1 MEGVLSD
8 PDKDPDL
15 TVATS
20 MSDDTTKP
28 ISSTEIYDL
37 SLDSSSICSGVTKEN
52 LIFFL
57 QYFAKIY
64 TEKEVKEA
72 KVISMALGVLSSERH
87 DVVRKFINSVVS
99 FFKDCFRE
107 VERENN
113 QQQKAIKVEKIF
125 AERRSN
131 SCHYAVVQN
140 AWDNLCCL
148 EKNPEGINNEFSN
161 VSETILQQILQ
172 HFWSVKSNKAELNV
186 KFNDQQCTGMESFST
201 SCTDSS
207 EYESIKDH
215 AGWALKRTRDVLVK
229 GPNQIPLKETDE
241 PTSTILY
248 ADKPSAIEIIS
259 LLGTDVKQ
267 LDSNFRFI
275 IHDHVTPFFVYL
287 HVLVEEMLKP
297 LNFETQRGNVLLQC
311 LSELSKNKELRE
323 KWLALVSNSDLKT
336 AIVVLQRVVTF
347 FVKSKQQIV
356 REKEGLK
363 PNKNSIS
370 LRQGIKSSIKKN
382 TSRQTRASTEILT
395 LREAFGCSKTVAD
408 FLSNLEKLPQTDRKA
423 LLSELHGKELTK
435 ILKAIG
441 QPGLKGKRKE
451 NQITLL
457 LQAIEKGV
465 SSIRSPEEVC
475 TQNIKI

>member
-1 MEGVLSD
+1 
-8 PDKDPDL
+8 
-15 TVATS
+15 
-20 MSDDTTKP
+20 
-28 ISSTEIYDL
+28 
-37 SLDSSSICSGVTKEN
+37 
-52 LIFFL
+52 
-57 QYFAKIY
+57 
-64 TEKEVKEA
+64 
-72 KVISMALGVLSSERH
+72 
-87 DVVRKFINSVVS
+87 
-99 FFKDCFRE
+99 
-107 VERENN
+107 
-113 QQQKAIKVEKIF
+113 
-125 AERRSN
+125 
-131 SCHYAVVQN
+131 
-140 AWDNLCCL
+140 
-148 EKNPEGINNEFSN
+148 
-161 VSETILQQILQ
+161 
-172 HFWSVKSNKAELNV
+172 
-186 KFNDQQCTGMESFST
+186 MESFST

-229 GPNQIPLKETDE
+229 DPNQIPLKETDE

-275 IHDHVTPFFVYL
+275 FHDHVTPFFVYL
-287 HVLVEEMLKP
+287 HVIVEEMLKP

-311 LSELSKNKELRE
+311 LSELSKNKELKE

-336 AIVVLQRVVTF
+336 AIVVLQRVVIF

-363 PNKNSIS
+363 PNKNSMS

-408 FLSNLEKLPQTDRKA
+408 SLSNLEKLPQTDRKA

-457 LQAIEKGV
+457 LQAIEKRG
-465 SSIRSPEEVC
+465 
-475 TQNIKI
+475 IKYKKS